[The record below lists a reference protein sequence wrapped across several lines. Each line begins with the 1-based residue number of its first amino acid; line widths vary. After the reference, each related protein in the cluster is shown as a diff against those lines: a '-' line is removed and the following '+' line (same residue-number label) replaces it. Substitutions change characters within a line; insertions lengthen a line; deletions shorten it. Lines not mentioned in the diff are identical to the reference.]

1 MPSVKHPTGAQVGS
15 KMMLVDGQPEMSL
28 ESFPYAPSPGLF
40 ESQNRIDL
48 NSGKLD
54 QIYRKQN
61 NVEEKYRL
69 DVSQRSIENEEHV
82 A

>member
-1 MPSVKHPTGAQVGS
+1 MMPSVKHPTGAQVGS
-15 KMMLVDGQPEMSL
+15 KMMLVVQWSVDGQPEMSL

-61 NVEEKYRL
+61 NVE
-69 DVSQRSIENEEHV
+69 VP